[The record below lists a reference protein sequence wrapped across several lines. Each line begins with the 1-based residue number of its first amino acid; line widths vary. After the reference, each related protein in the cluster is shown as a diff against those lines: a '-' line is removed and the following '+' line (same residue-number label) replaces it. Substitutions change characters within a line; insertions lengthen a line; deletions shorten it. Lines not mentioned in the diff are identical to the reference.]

1 MDDFYFEDFFVGQT
15 FDSAEV
21 TVSEPDIIAFG
32 KKYADLP
39 YHTDPEAAR
48 NSMWGSLVAPGYL
61 TASLT
66 FGMFVNTGVFRV
78 CGLGSPGIDKL
89 RWLKPVLA
97 GDVLRMTAE
106 VAEISSAR
114 DDKGRDAIR
123 MSYRTFNQN
132 DEIVLTLTSLHFA
145 KRRPG

>member
-15 FDSAEV
+15 FESAEV